1 MEKPA
6 EVNVL
11 RKIEQEEIHIDPRYE
26 AVVPPQSNEELTA
39 LRGSIEKDGQRD
51 PIIVN
56 RGGVVLDGHTRFKI
70 LKGMGRPVKFEVRS
84 FPSKER
90 EMDFVIEAA
99 VLRRNL
105 SPFQKIKL
113 AQPAL
118 KRERERARERQRKG
132 TLPSFEGKAG
142 EAMEIVSKQFGTSK
156 ATFERGQYVFEH
168 ATSEQI
174 ASIDR
179 GDATVNGIYDI
190 LKGKNAEKSQNE
202 PSPAKDSRSIS
213 ESKKANIESSTS
225 KELEHV
231 AQSSNKKGEAL
242 DSKSEC
248 QKCHEKVTRADLK
261 LVLLCTV
268 CRRKNQINF

>member
-11 RKIEQEEIHIDPRYE
+11 RKMEQEEIHIDPRYE

-39 LRGSIEKDGQRD
+39 LRASIEKDGQRD

-56 RGGVVLDGHTRFKI
+56 REGVVLDGHTRFKI

-118 KRERERARERQRKG
+118 KRERERAEERQRRG
-132 TLPSFEGKAG
+132 TFLSNEGEVG
-142 EAMEIVSKQFGTSK
+142 EAMEIVAKQFGISK
-156 ATFERGQYVFEH
+156 TTFERGQYIIKH

-179 GDATVNGIYDI
+179 GDATINGIYDI
-190 LKGKNAEKSQNE
+190 LKGKIVERKARAGAANDSHSNNKSQRTGIE
-202 PSPAKDSRSIS
+202 PD
-213 ESKKANIESSTS
+213 TTQ
-225 KELEHV
+225 ELKH
-231 AQSSNKKGEAL
+231 AGQSSNKEGEGL

-268 CRRKNQINF
+268 CRRKNRINF